1 MRTGWASLTNKNIIW
16 NGNGNTFS
24 NFVVE
29 GNAYGQ
35 AGLFG
40 KAGNVTI
47 NDLTLKDVTATGY
60 QVGAFFGNAENSK
73 LVNCKLAGNITINFA
88 QTSET
93 YNSIGSAVGCFSYYG
108 VDKNIAIVSVVDGA
122 NIVINNTGITYH
134 SSGVDVGGDL
144 IDVLYNGAQ
153 FATTIA

>member
-60 QVGAFFGNAENSK
+60 QVGAFFGNGEVAK
-73 LVNCKLAGNITINFA
+73 LINCKLAGNITINW
-88 QTSET
+88 TSDGSSA
-93 YNSIGSAVGCFSYYG
+93 NAAGSAVGCFSYYG

-122 NIVINNTGITYH
+122 NIVINNTGITYY